1 MSILTLFVVIPVVML
16 LGLWLARNDNQV
28 RGVMVCGASALLAL
42 AIYLTVAFIQQRSLG
57 NDAAMLWT
65 YSTSSCCCSS
75 RFRMCKPY
83 QHYLLS
89 QR

>member
-28 RGVMVCGASALLAL
+28 RGVMVCGASALLVL

-57 NDAAMLWT
+57 NDAAML
-65 YSTSSCCCSS
+65 
-75 RFRMCKPY
+75 
-83 QHYLLS
+83 
-89 QR
+89 